1 MAAPSAPSPSCA
13 VAGLSASQRQR
24 GIVALMVS
32 NLFSWGGFF
41 LLIPLVAVHYV
52 DDLGWAAGTIGIM
65 LAVRQFSQQGFS
77 PIFGL
82 ICDRIGPKPL
92 ICAGQLVR
100 AVGFGGVAFAD
111 TPVQVLLAMALAG
124 LGGAMFDAPKSAAMA
139 CLTTPA
145 ERPRRYATLGV
156 TSGLGVTLGTQVG
169 ALLITRDFVTVALVS
184 GGVYVFLFLW
194 TLVALPSLRVSTGT
208 MRATEGLGL
217 VRRDRDFLRF
227 LVIGIG
233 YFFVSAQFSLTIVLA
248 ASDIAGTASAV
259 AWIYL
264 VNTAITVGLGYFV
277 PRWLERWFR
286 PIDLLIGGTLVIAIG
301 LALVGFS
308 RDMFGILLAAAVFS
322 LGAILARPG
331 QETVIA
337 NLANPAARG
346 TYFGIGS
353 LSLAIGGG
361 LGFLVGGMAYDY
373 GRAHDAQLAT
383 WLLFFAVGTATAL
396 LLWLNRTRF
405 DQVRDV
411 VPSEPAAPPPPQLTT
426 TPAPVRTAG

>member
-1 MAAPSAPSPSCA
+1 MSSLASPA
-13 VAGLSASQRQR
+13 ELTLRQRNR

-82 ICDRIGPKPL
+82 ICDRIGPKAL
-92 ICAGQLVR
+92 ICSGQLVR
-100 AVGFGGVAFAD
+100 AAGFGGMAFAG
-111 TPVQVLLAMALAG
+111 TPLQVLLTMALAG

-139 CLTTPA
+139 YLTTPA

-156 TSGLGVTLGTQVG
+156 TSGLGVTLGTQLG
-169 ALLITRDFVTVALVS
+169 ALLITRDFATVALAS
-184 GGVYVFLFLW
+184 GGVYIFLFFW
-194 TLVALPSLRVSTGT
+194 TLLSLPSTRVSTGSL
-208 MRATEGLGL
+208 RATEGLWL
-217 VRRDRDFLRF
+217 VWRDRDFILF
-227 LVIGIG
+227 LAIGIG
-233 YFFVSAQFSLTIVLA
+233 YFFVTAQFSLTITLA
-248 ASDIAGTASAV
+248 AADIAGTASAV

-286 PIDLLIGGTLVIAIG
+286 PVDLLIAGTGVIAVG

-308 RDMFGILLAAAVFS
+308 SNVVGILGAAAVFS
-322 LGAILARPG
+322 LGAIMARPG

-337 NLANPAARG
+337 NLADPGARG
-346 TYFGIGS
+346 TYFGIGG
-353 LSLAIGGG
+353 LSLAIGGS
-361 LGFLVGGMAYDY
+361 LGFLFGGIAYDY
-373 GRAHDAQLAT
+373 GKQHDLQLAT
-383 WLLFFAVGTATAL
+383 WLLFFAIGSATAI
-396 LLWLNRTRF
+396 LLWINRQRF
-405 DQVRDV
+405 DQVRDGA
-411 VPSEPAAPPPPQLTT
+411 PTAPAAPS
-426 TPAPVRTAG
+426 PASVPARTAG

>member
-1 MAAPSAPSPSCA
+1 MTTT
-13 VAGLSASQRQR
+13 AGLDDARRQR

-52 DDLGWAAGTIGIM
+52 DDLGWAAGTIGVM

-82 ICDRIGPKPL
+82 LCDRIGPKPL

-100 AVGFGGVAFAD
+100 AAGFGGMAFAD
-111 TPVQVLLAMALAG
+111 TPVRVLLAMALAG

-139 CLTTPA
+139 CLTTPT
-145 ERPRRYATLGV
+145 ERSRRYAMLGV
-156 TSGLGVTLGTQVG
+156 TSGLGVTLGTQLG
-169 ALLITRDFVTVALVS
+169 ALLITRDFAAVALAS
-184 GGVYVFLFLW
+184 GAVYVFLSLW
-194 TLVALPSLRVSTGT
+194 TLVALPSMRVSTGT
-208 MRATEGLGL
+208 VRAAEGLEL
-217 VRRDRDFLRF
+217 VRRDRDFIRF

-248 ASDIAGTASAV
+248 ASDIAGSASAV

-277 PRWLERWFR
+277 PRWLDRWFR

-308 RDMFGILLAAAVFS
+308 GSLVGILIAAAVFS
-322 LGAILARPG
+322 LGAIMARPG

-337 NLANPAARG
+337 NLASPAARG

-353 LSLAIGGG
+353 LSLAFGGS
-361 LGFLVGGMAYDY
+361 LGFLFGGMAYDY
-373 GRAHDAQLAT
+373 GREHDAQLLT
-383 WLLFFAVGTATAL
+383 WLLFFAIGVGTAT
-396 LLWLNRTRF
+396 LLWLNRPRF
-405 DQVRDV
+405 DQVRE
-411 VPSEPAAPPPPQLTT
+411 S
-426 TPAPVRTAG
+426 APVEAMAPSLPHPTTSLAPVPARSAD

>member
-1 MAAPSAPSPSCA
+1 MSTLT
-13 VAGLSASQRQR
+13 VDHELSVSQRNR

-52 DDLGWAAGTIGIM
+52 DNLGWAAGTIGIM

-82 ICDRIGPKPL
+82 VCDRIGPKPL

-100 AVGFGGVAFAD
+100 AAGFGGMAFAE
-111 TPVQVLLAMALAG
+111 TPIQVFLTMALAG

-139 CLTTPA
+139 YLTTPA
-145 ERPRRYATLGV
+145 ERQRRYATLGV
-156 TSGLGVTLGTQVG
+156 TSGLGVTLGTQLG
-169 ALLITRDFVTVALVS
+169 ALLILQDFATVALVS

-194 TLVALPSLRVSTGT
+194 TLFALPSMRVSTGT
-208 MRATEGLGL
+208 MRPTEGLRL
-217 VRRDRDFLRF
+217 IWRDRDFILF
-227 LVIGIG
+227 LVITIG
-233 YFFVSAQFSLTIVLA
+233 YFFVTAQFSLTITLA
-248 ASDIAGTASAV
+248 AADIAGTASAV

-286 PIDLLIGGTLVIAIG
+286 PIDLLIAGTVVIAIG

-308 RDMFGILLAAAVFS
+308 GNIAGILVAAAVFS
-322 LGAILARPG
+322 LGAIMARPG

-337 NLANPAARG
+337 NLANPGARG
-346 TYFGIGS
+346 AYFGIGG
-353 LSLAIGGG
+353 LSLAIGGS
-361 LGFLVGGMAYDY
+361 LGFLFGGIAYDY
-373 GRAHDAQLAT
+373 GERHDLQLAT
-383 WLLFFAVGTATAL
+383 WLLFFTIGTATAI
-396 LLWLNRTRF
+396 LLWSNRPRF
-405 DQVRDV
+405 NQVRDGAAKP
-411 VPSEPAAPPPPQLTT
+411 PSAPPLPADLTSV
-426 TPAPVRTAG
+426 PARPAG

>member
-1 MAAPSAPSPSCA
+1 MSTTA
-13 VAGLSASQRQR
+13 VHYELSARQRNR

-52 DDLGWAAGTIGIM
+52 DDLGWAAGTIGVM

-100 AVGFGGVAFAD
+100 AAGFGGMAFAD
-111 TPVQVLLAMALAG
+111 TPLQVLLAMALAG
-124 LGGAMFDAPKSAAMA
+124 FGGAMFDAPKSAAMA
-139 CLTTPA
+139 SLTTPA

-156 TSGLGVTLGTQVG
+156 TSGLGVTLGTQLG
-169 ALLITRDFVTVALVS
+169 ALLITQDFATVALAS
-184 GGVYVFLFLW
+184 GAVYIFLFIW
-194 TLVALPSLRVSTGT
+194 TVVALPSLRVSTGAL
-208 MRATEGLGL
+208 RATDGLWL
-217 VRRDRDFLRF
+217 IWRDRDYLLF
-227 LVIGIG
+227 LVIAIG
-233 YFFVSAQFSLTIVLA
+233 YFFVTSQFSLTITLA
-248 ASDIAGTASAV
+248 AADIAGSASAV

-264 VNTAITVGLGYFV
+264 VNTVITVGLGYFV

-286 PIDLLIGGTLVIAIG
+286 PIDLMIVGTVVIAIG

-308 RDMFGILLAAAVFS
+308 ANILGILVAAAVFS
-322 LGAILARPG
+322 LGAIMARPG

-337 NLANPAARG
+337 NLAHPEARG
-346 TYFGIGS
+346 AYFGIGG
-353 LSLAIGGG
+353 LSLAIGGS
-361 LGFLVGGMAYDY
+361 LGFLFGGIAYDY
-373 GRAHDAQLAT
+373 GKQHDLQVAT
-383 WLLFFAVGTATAL
+383 WLLFFAIGTVTAIL
-396 LLWLNRTRF
+396 LRINRGRF

-411 VPSEPAAPPPPQLTT
+411 PSGTSVPLS
-426 TPAPVRTAG
+426 PAPDLTHVPARTAS